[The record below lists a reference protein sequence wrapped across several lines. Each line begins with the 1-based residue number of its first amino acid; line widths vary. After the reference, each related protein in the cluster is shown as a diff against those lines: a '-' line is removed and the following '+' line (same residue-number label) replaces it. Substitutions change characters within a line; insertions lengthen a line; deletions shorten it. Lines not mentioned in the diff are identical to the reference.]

1 MNNTFLHP
9 IVKLFNMNSMEMV
22 KACQEYLSFELPSV
36 TLSNRV
42 IKFGT
47 VCYGDAYPLH
57 VCHDRC
63 NL

>member
-1 MNNTFLHP
+1 
-9 IVKLFNMNSMEMV
+9 MNSMEMV

-63 NL
+63 NLTEI